1 MPPHTILEPAVW
13 LYALTIFLSAFLLF
27 QVQPLMG
34 KWILPWFGGGP
45 AVWTVCLL
53 FFQTVLLA
61 GYGYAHLVRTRLGER
76 GQALVHA
83 AVIVGAVLLLPIAP
97 SAGWKP
103 DGAEEP
109 TWRVLGVL
117 GASVGLPYFA
127 LSATSPLL
135 QAWFSAARPGASPYR
150 LYALSN
156 AGSLLALASYPF
168 LIEPALRLRSQA
180 AVWSAGFAAFAVLC
194 VYCGVRAWRAGG
206 ARQPVGQGRP
216 GGPVEGAAGQED
228 GGGAARLLWLA
239 LPACGS
245 VLLLAITNQV
255 CADVGVLPFLWVLP
269 LGLYLV
275 SFILSFHSERI
286 YQRAVFWPLLVLAA
300 PAVLWLLHENVDVD
314 LLWQVVGYGSALF
327 VCCMVCHGE
336 LARLKPSPRHLTSFY
351 LTASAGGALGGLLV
365 ALVAP
370 LVFDAYFELHVGLW
384 ACFALAVA
392 AFWRERA
399 PHRRWRRWAA
409 VLFGI
414 GNLAV
419 LAAVA
424 TGLAFDVHR
433 QGGGALSTSRSFYG
447 ILRVTENEDFTN
459 EGVYYSL
466 RHGSIL
472 HGCQYVSE
480 PLRFQPTTYYGE
492 TSGVGLALLN
502 RRCGEPMNVGVVG
515 LGVGTLAAYGQPG
528 DTYRFYE
535 INPEVRRLAT
545 TWFTYLADSAAECEV
560 VMGDARLSLER
571 EAPQGYDVLALD
583 AFTGDA
589 IPLHLLTAEAFE
601 IYRRHL
607 KPDGVLAVHISNRFL
622 DLEPVV
628 LALAE
633 RFGMAAAVIDID
645 EEEREEL
652 STSTWVLVTADRE
665 FLECPAI
672 QDAAAEPG
680 PIVSRLWTDDFSDLF
695 NILK

>member
-180 AVWSAGFAAFAVLC
+180 AVWSAGFAAFA
-194 VYCGVRAWRAGG
+194 
-206 ARQPVGQGRP
+206 
-216 GGPVEGAAGQED
+216 
-228 GGGAARLLWLA
+228 A